1 MVEKKTRNYDLFF
14 GILLSVFSLYVLIE
28 SLRMPIEKVG
38 GYYTAFYS
46 APGFLPF
53 LTSGVLLVM
62 GLHLILHS
70 LRKGANLKW
79 ISWPNF
85 LWLIK
90 ERRTQR
96 VLLILALCSFYTFI
110 GIGRAPY
117 WLVTFI
123 FLVTFM
129 FLFKATQWWKIFTIA
144 AGCVAVLYLLF
155 AGVFEIPLP

>member
-1 MVEKKTRNYDLFF
+1 MAEKGKNHDLFF
-14 GILLSVFSLYVLIE
+14 GILLSLFSLYVLIE
-28 SLRMPIEKVG
+28 SWRMPVEKVG

-53 LTSGVLLVM
+53 LTSGVLLMM
-62 GLHLILHS
+62 GVYLVIHS
-70 LRKGANLKW
+70 LRKGGTLSW

-96 VLLILALCSFYTFI
+96 VLLILTLCGLYAFW

-117 WLVTFI
+117 WIVTFVFI
-123 FLVTFM
+123 ATFM
-129 FLFKATQWWKIFTIA
+129 SLFKATQWWKILTIS

-155 AGVFEIPLP
+155 ARVFEIPLP